1 MLLEMKEITK
11 TFPGVVALDR
21 VSFNLKENEIHAL
34 LGENGAGK
42 STLIKILGGIY
53 KPDSG
58 EIILNGK
65 KVEFSSP
72 LDAKRHGI
80 AIIHQELMLAEN
92 LSIAEN
98 IFLGKELGNP
108 MNLNYSKM
116 VQESKKYLQMLGF
129 EIDPRTKV
137 SRLNVSE
144 KQLVEIAK
152 AISSNAKI
160 LVMDEPTA
168 TISEHETKIL
178 FKVMKELKEKGIS
191 IIFITHKL
199 EEVYK
204 IADKVTVL
212 RDGKLIGTKN
222 IEELDNKELIKM
234 MVGREI
240 KEMFPKYNKVHDEII
255 LEAEDF
261 EVIGDVSPVTF
272 NVKKGE
278 IFGITG
284 LVGCGKSELAMGL
297 YGV

>member
-72 LDAKRHGI
+72 LDAKKHGI
-80 AIIHQELMLAEN
+80 AIIHQELMLSEN

-98 IFLGKELGNP
+98 IFLGKELGSP
-108 MNLNYSKM
+108 VNLNYHKM
-116 VQESKKYLQMLGF
+116 VEESKKYLQMLGF

-137 SRLNVSE
+137 SHLNVSE

-152 AISSNAKI
+152 AISSDAKI
-160 LVMDEPTA
+160 IVMDEPTA
-168 TISEHETKIL
+168 AISEHETKIL
-178 FKVMKELKEKGIS
+178 FKVMKELNFILLGLTPKER
-191 IIFITHKL
+191 
-199 EEVYK
+199 V
-204 IADKVTVL
+204 
-212 RDGKLIGTKN
+212 
-222 IEELDNKELIKM
+222 
-234 MVGREI
+234 
-240 KEMFPKYNKVHDEII
+240 
-255 LEAEDF
+255 
-261 EVIGDVSPVTF
+261 VS
-272 NVKKGE
+272 
-278 IFGITG
+278 
-284 LVGCGKSELAMGL
+284 
-297 YGV
+297 